1 MSDDERRDIYV
12 TIQGVL
18 RDATDEEC
26 DQLLD
31 DIAGLGLTIIRCE
44 AD

>member
-1 MSDDERRDIYV
+1 MSDDDLRDIYV
-12 TIQGVL
+12 TIRGVL

-31 DIAGLGLTIIRCE
+31 DIAGLGLTITCCE

>member
-1 MSDDERRDIYV
+1 MSDDEQRDIYV
-12 TIQGVL
+12 TIKGVL
-18 RDATDEEC
+18 RDAADEEC

-31 DIAGLGLTIIRCE
+31 DIAGLSLTIIHCE